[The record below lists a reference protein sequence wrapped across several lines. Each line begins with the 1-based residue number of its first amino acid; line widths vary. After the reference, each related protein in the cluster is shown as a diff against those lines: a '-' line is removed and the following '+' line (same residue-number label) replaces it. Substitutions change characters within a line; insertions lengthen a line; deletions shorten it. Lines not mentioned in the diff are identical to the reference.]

1 MSSRVGSKP
10 PVVYVDVRNSD
21 ITLIG
26 GLQHYGPGSQ
36 VLHSSSI
43 VHLGGGSGAQSA
55 PVVKTVG
62 NLLAKLKS
70 EFDGLVLTP
79 LAKMSVLEAESNG
92 VVMEAATLFKRL
104 QAATSRLHAV
114 SPRPPTQP
122 PAPATPAPPS
132 VLASPEDGRKGV
144 LKWLELKQ
152 QPAGNSSA
160 GAGAPRTT
168 AAPRVAPTAAPT
180 VAESSTT
187 PALSQLVENLI
198 KSAASQRL
206 LAPEGEGA
214 PVHVEAVLEAK
225 ASATSLKEDLK
236 KMDAALALI
245 YEKAQGVVTVQTKQN
260 RKQKVPGFAVR
271 LPPADKLQI
280 HYVIGHCCPAI
291 GEDAV
296 SIGGIFKASV
306 FRHLLSHCK
315 QAYTEDLALA
325 SSLPCPPY
333 VKNGARNALAE
344 AEAERIFYEVDA
356 PEALFADFIKESTQF
371 QEALQARV
379 TTGMLSYWVP
389 SSE

>member
-10 PVVYVDVRNSD
+10 PVVYADVRNSD

-114 SPRPPTQP
+114 SPRPPMQP

-132 VLASPEDGRKGV
+132 VLASPEDGRKSV

-160 GAGAPRTT
+160 GAGAPQTT

-271 LPPADKLQI
+271 MPPADKLQI

-333 VKNGARNALAE
+333 VKNGAPNALAE
-344 AEAERIFYEVDA
+344 AEAERIVYEVDA